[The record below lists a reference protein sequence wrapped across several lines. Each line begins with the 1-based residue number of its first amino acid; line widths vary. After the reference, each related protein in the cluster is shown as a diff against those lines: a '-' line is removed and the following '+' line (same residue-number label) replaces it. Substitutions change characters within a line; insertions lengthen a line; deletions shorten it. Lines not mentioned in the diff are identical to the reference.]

1 MPARIHCCQRK
12 SNVCVGFGALVLPS
26 CPTSSILAPVLA
38 ASAALCQIQ
47 NNPGMWRS
55 VKAGGQLSDMSN
67 LSWAKNAVLIAAERE
82 PEWEDRQRRAI
93 DPSKCPEKG
102 PVFSETSPPM
112 RYFREA
118 DLTQTRID
126 GHAGVSVVLAK
137 PRR

>member
-1 MPARIHCCQRK
+1 MAMI
-12 SNVCVGFGALVLPS
+12 GFCS
-26 CPTSSILAPVLA
+26 PVLA

>member
-1 MPARIHCCQRK
+1 
-12 SNVCVGFGALVLPS
+12 
-26 CPTSSILAPVLA
+26 
-38 ASAALCQIQ
+38 
-47 NNPGMWRS
+47 MWRS

>member
-1 MPARIHCCQRK
+1 MAMI
-12 SNVCVGFGALVLPS
+12 GFCS
-26 CPTSSILAPVLA
+26 PVLA

-93 DPSKCPEKG
+93 DPSKCPEKRG
-102 PVFSETSPPM
+102 SLPATAPLIHFSSAALSSIPSSTNANPESLTALSSPVRWIGARAPG
-112 RYFREA
+112 RA
-118 DLTQTRID
+118 
-126 GHAGVSVVLAK
+126 
-137 PRR
+137 